1 MVDPGRL
8 AVRGKAGDL
17 LKTAGSFDI
26 EQTHYGTEVLVV
38 SFAGELDL
46 AVLETA
52 KETLG
57 AALVDPSPLVVLDL
71 TELELLG
78 TCGVAL
84 FHALARERTTPDS
97 LRILPSRHPG
107 VNRVLDLTD
116 LGSVIPIVSG

>member
-1 MVDPGRL
+1 MLVQNE
-8 AVRGKAGDL
+8 AKA
-17 LKTAGSFDI
+17 AGSFAID
-26 EQTHYGTEVLVV
+26 QTHYGTEVLVV

-84 FHALARERTTPDS
+84 FHGLARERTTPDS
-97 LRILPSRHPG
+97 LRILPSRHGG
-107 VNRVLDLTD
+107 VNRVLELTD
-116 LGSVIPIVSG
+116 VGAVIPIVSG